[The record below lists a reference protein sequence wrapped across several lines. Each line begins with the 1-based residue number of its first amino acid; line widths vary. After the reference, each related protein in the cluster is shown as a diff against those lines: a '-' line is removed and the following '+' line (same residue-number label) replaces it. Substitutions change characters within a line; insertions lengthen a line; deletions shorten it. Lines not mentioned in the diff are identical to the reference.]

1 MVDSVLPGEWDL
13 QYTLNLK
20 LTSFT
25 EATDAVSGS
34 CARAA
39 SGVMDQCDGVPTA
52 QKRGRSPERD
62 GDDAVGCQPLQ
73 GMITNANNG
82 GVKRDARV
90 EQACRWCIVGSAS
103 VATAAAGP
111 AAAAAAAAAWPNG
124 WEAER
129 DYLLVA
135 AMDDQTVELYHSA
148 AHIRLRG
155 KDMVVGDDEG
165 DRAAGGST

>member
-1 MVDSVLPGEWDL
+1 MGCGDEGVEGSGKGLWRWLIAWDL
-13 QYTLNLK
+13 QYTLNLNK

-103 VATAAAGP
+103 TATAT
-111 AAAAAAAAAWPNG
+111 AAAAAAAWPNG

-135 AMDDQTVELYHSA
+135 AMDDQSGVE
-148 AHIRLRG
+148 
-155 KDMVVGDDEG
+155 
-165 DRAAGGST
+165 